1 MRRAL
6 LAVLLTLAAPA
17 GAVTVTAEVNKVVAE
32 MREQIVLAVTV
43 SGPQA
48 SLPKPRVPALAD
60 FEVYE
65 SGTNQSF
72 SFVNGKV
79 SSQVTY
85 TYVLAPRKPGRAR
98 VPAISVEVDGQSV
111 SSDPIDIEIVAGGQS
126 PAASPGAAAPRRP
139 AASAAPSGQEIFLEA
154 SLDKTRAY
162 VGEQVTLTMS
172 FETAVPLLGNVNYDA
187 PKLEGFLSEDLGQAQ
202 ANELRGGRPYNATRV
217 RTALFPVHPGKLLIG
232 SAQAR
237 TAVARGV
244 SAGGDLFERFFSM
257 SSPEPVAVRSEPV
270 SVEVLPLPE
279 EGKPAEFAGAVGR
292 YRLRAAVDRSR
303 LKAGEAATLTVTI
316 EGTGN
321 LRSVGEPR
329 RPELPQLRFFDTESS
344 VTVEK
349 KDGAVGGVKTLKT
362 VFVPRASG
370 ALVIPPLTLWHF
382 DPAKRAYVK
391 AESQAL
397 RLEVEAGAP
406 GAAGVPGGPGAPSL
420 GVVTRDIRYL
430 KDAPLRGP
438 LSRGLEA
445 FAGLGAFHALP
456 FIALLG
462 AGAAERR
469 RRLLEADPAGA
480 RARGAAARAF
490 AALEAALKASEAN
503 AAAGL
508 AAAALSCYVADRF
521 GVSAAGLTLRRSQ
534 ELLSAGRPAPSAAA
548 LDAYAQAWRAAEA
561 ARFAPP
567 GAADAAA
574 AAVVEKARAALAG
587 LEGRS

>member
-1 MRRAL
+1 MRTLLAAAL
-6 LAVLLTLAAPA
+6 LALAAPA

-48 SLPKPRVPALAD
+48 SLPKPRVPALPD

-98 VPAISVEVDGQSV
+98 VPPISVEADGRTV
-111 SSDPIDIEIVAGGQS
+111 SSDPIDIEIVAAGQPAGAS
-126 PAASPGAAAPRRP
+126 PAAPGAPAPKRP
-139 AASAAPSGQEIFLEA
+139 AGPAAASGREIFLAA
-154 SLDKTRAY
+154 SLDKPKAY

-202 ANELRGGRPYNATRV
+202 ANELHGGRPYNATRV

-237 TAVARGV
+237 TAVARGM
-244 SAGGDLFERFFSM
+244 SSGGDLFERFFSM
-257 SSPEPVAVRSEPV
+257 SSPEPVTVRSEPV

-279 EGKPAEFAGAVGR
+279 EGKPAEFTGAVGR
-292 YRLRAAVDRSR
+292 LRLRAAVDRTR

-329 RPELPQLRFFDTESS
+329 RPDLPQLRFFDTESS
-344 VTVEK
+344 VVVEK
-349 KDGAVGGVKTLKT
+349 KDGVVGGVKTLKT

-370 ALVIPPLTLWHF
+370 TLDIPPLTLWHF

-391 AESQAL
+391 AESRPL
-397 RLEVEAGAP
+397 RLEVEPGAP
-406 GAAGVPGGPGAPSL
+406 GAAVPGGPGAPSL

-430 KDAPLRGP
+430 KDRPLRGP
-438 LSRGLEA
+438 LSRALEA

-456 FIALLG
+456 FVALLG
-462 AGAAERR
+462 AGAADWRR
-469 RRLLEADPAGA
+469 RRLEADPAGA
-480 RARGAAARAF
+480 RARGAAARA
-490 AALEAALKASEAN
+490 
-503 AAAGL
+503 
-508 AAAALSCYVADRF
+508 
-521 GVSAAGLTLRRSQ
+521 
-534 ELLSAGRPAPSAAA
+534 AAA
-548 LDAYAQAWRAAEA
+548 LDAALK
-561 ARFAPP
+561 APDANASA
-567 GAADAAA
+567 GLADRSDAAH
-574 AAVVEKARAALAG
+574 RP
-587 LEGRS
+587 